1 LARSDERRDS
11 HSRHANS
18 FSAQILGRFDVA
30 IDGRLDPETASM
42 DPSSKLHGQPLAG
55 RFASN
60 GTFWSMLY
68 GLSGK
73 RPEWFAEVAARWL
86 DRLIDRS

>member
-1 LARSDERRDS
+1 
-11 HSRHANS
+11 
-18 FSAQILGRFDVA
+18 
-30 IDGRLDPETASM
+30 M

-86 DRLIDRS
+86 DRQVVRALATQVDGHLPSAQMDDFIWRRRCI